1 MYQTF
6 HWDVCELAKTIVGM
20 CFAGEVVLIA
30 CCCSFATVLSWMNTD
45 TLTHMHGVWKMAS
58 SILWMGFGVCPNDG
72 IRKDCQEQ
80 HGVWS
85 WDWHS
90 RMRSVCTVWV
100 RQHRKQFQNV
110 PSGHGKNWEEKL
122 SMEKLGRVVRYS
134 DRAKKSNDSSLSNDF
149 PRSLD
154 RHKWTSPKRWLIGSA
169 WGIKIHVNQMYHDVQ
184 EVTYRGG
191 EDTFQTPT
199 LPPPPPPNT
208 HTHTP
213 SLPVFPSVFL
223 HIVTG
228 KQAGMTS
235 ALWGLLAYLICIS
248 VGSNALPVGLY
259 NISEK
264 VTVAKSWF
272 SHFSVTFKMP

>member
-199 LPPPPPPNT
+199 LPPPPPPPQHT
-208 HTHTP
+208 HTHTLLARLSI
-213 SLPVFPSVFL
+213 SLFAYRNWKTSRNDL
-223 HIVTG
+223 CIVG
-228 KQAGMTS
+228 LA
-235 ALWGLLAYLICIS
+235 GLLNMYQCWVKCPAS
-248 VGSNALPVGLY
+248 RALQHQWKGDSCKLVVFTLFCH
-259 NISEK
+259 
-264 VTVAKSWF
+264 V
-272 SHFSVTFKMP
+272 